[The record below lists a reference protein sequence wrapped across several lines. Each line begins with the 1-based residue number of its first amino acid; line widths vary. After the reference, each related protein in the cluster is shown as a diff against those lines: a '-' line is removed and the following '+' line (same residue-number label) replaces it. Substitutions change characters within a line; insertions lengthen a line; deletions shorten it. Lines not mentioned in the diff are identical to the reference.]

1 MADSS
6 SGEKEKLTITA
17 CKVDA
22 NGKVSVDVNNK
33 GQVEFPNSRQFKF
46 ALNPEKYERSFAI
59 SYSDKSAIG
68 QSAANPKFSGVG
80 PETLKISTMIDTTGA
95 TGDADANTKDLKTQ
109 LEELS
114 DIVYKYDGKAHE
126 PNPVQVLWGSQIFIG
141 RLKSM
146 TVDNTLFKASGE
158 PLRAKLQL
166 EFKSFVSNEEAA
178 LKANPSSPD
187 MSHLVEVKAGDTLP
201 LLCYQIYRDS
211 SYYLEVARHNNVT
224 DFRNLEPGSKLH
236 FPPLR

>member
-6 SGEKEKLTITA
+6 SAEKEKLTITA
-17 CKVDA
+17 CTVDG
-22 NGKVSVDVNNK
+22 NGKVSVDD
-33 GQVEFPNSRQFKF
+33 SRQFKF
-46 ALNPEKYERSFAI
+46 ALNPEKYDHSFAI
-59 SYSDKSAIG
+59 NYSDKSAIG
-68 QSAANPKFSGVG
+68 QSAANTKFSGVE
-80 PETLKISTMIDTTGA
+80 PQTLKISTMIDTTGA
-95 TGDADANTKDLKTQ
+95 IGGAEANDRDLKTQ
-109 LEELS
+109 LKELS
-114 DIVYKYDGKAHE
+114 DIVYKYDGDTHE
-126 PNPVQVLWGSQIFIG
+126 PNPVEVLWGSQSFIG

-166 EFKSFVSNEEAA
+166 EFKSFMSNEEEA
-178 LKANPSSPD
+178 LRANRSSPD

-201 LLCYQIYRDS
+201 SLCYRIYRDS
-211 SYYLEVARHNNVT
+211 SYYLEVARHNDVT